1 MKRNFTC
8 SWHDCR
14 RSFGKAEHL
23 QRHERS
29 RKHPGLSFESIA
41 KTADFDATD
50 TGDARHE
57 CPVCQ
62 KRFTR
67 RYKLPCVTVMTRL
80 TDSGCQR
87 RNDKTCCPPWR
98 GFHSDQESAEGVM
111 VCERPLTRQLSH
123 SLLANHVSLP
133 NFVVTDS
140 LVQHVEDVCIQAG
153 HVLIE
158 QQTAQ
163 LQFPL
168 H

>member
-1 MKRNFTC
+1 MTVADRLERQSISSDTSAAVSILVYPSNPL
-8 SWHDCR
+8 R
-14 RSFGKAEHL
+14 RPL
-23 QRHERS
+23 
-29 RKHPGLSFESIA
+29 I
-41 KTADFDATD
+41 ATD

-62 KRFTR
+62 KCFTR
-67 RYKLPCVTVMTRL
+67 RYKRPCVIVMTRL
-80 TDSGCQR
+80 TDGGCQR
-87 RNDKTCCPPWR
+87 RNDKTCCSPWR
-98 GFHSDQESAEGVM
+98 GFHSDQESPEGVM

-158 QQTAQ
+158 QGTAQ
-163 LQFPL
+163 LQFP
-168 H
+168 